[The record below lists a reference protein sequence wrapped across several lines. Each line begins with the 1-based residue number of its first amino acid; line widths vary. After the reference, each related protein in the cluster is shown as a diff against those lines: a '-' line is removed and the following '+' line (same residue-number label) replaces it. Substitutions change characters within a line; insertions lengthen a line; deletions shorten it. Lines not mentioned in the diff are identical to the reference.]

1 MPEIR
6 TNNEY
11 KYTQSSRMYFLA
23 SGFFWKRLNAYWRLE
38 ILVMRRIF
46 YFLVHKKLVN
56 VFFLSFNVFVKC
68 KKTLY
73 LRKSLF
79 KTYLKS
85 IRTKSLSFCCLSLWI
100 HILLCLCEDQHLGG
114 LVGANLFQESGEF
127 GSRVLHFHCVDNL
140 DKLLF

>member
-11 KYTQSSRMYFLA
+11 KYTQSSRMYILA

-73 LRKSLF
+73 LSKSLF

-85 IRTKSLSFCCLSLWI
+85 LRTKSLSFCCLSLYTFLFVSVKI
-100 HILLCLCEDQHLGG
+100 NILAVWSEPISSRSLAS
-114 LVGANLFQESGEF
+114 LVLVFFIFIALTI
-127 GSRVLHFHCVDNL
+127 
-140 DKLLF
+140 